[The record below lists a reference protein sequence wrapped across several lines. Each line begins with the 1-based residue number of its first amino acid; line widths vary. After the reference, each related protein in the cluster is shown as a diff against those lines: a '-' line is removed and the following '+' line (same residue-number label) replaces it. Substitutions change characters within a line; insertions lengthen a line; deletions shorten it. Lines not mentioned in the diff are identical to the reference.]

1 MKFAGQ
7 VVIAVLILVLT
18 HFVLMAQVTTI
29 TEADQFKAQ
38 CEADFQQANSLF
50 EKLEKSTG
58 PQTIETV
65 LVPLND
71 LWLAMDRS
79 GNLAAIYQ
87 QAHPD
92 AQVYFM
98 TGYSADDLLKKALE
112 NGAMG
117 VFGKPIDLPKLLK
130 MLERAAS

>member
-7 VVIAVLILVLT
+7 IVIAVLILVLT

-92 AQVYFM
+92 AQIREIAEDYDQKF
-98 TGYSADDLLKKALE
+98 SKLELKFSFLVRS
-112 NGAMG
+112 MMQLR
-117 VFGKPIDLPKLLK
+117 PW
-130 MLERAAS
+130 S